1 VTRATFIAALRD
13 GLEGLPADA
22 VADIVGDYEAHIAEA
37 QSRGRLEAEVVAAL
51 GDPARIA
58 RELRAEIRV
67 RHWQVKRDPAAALQA
82 VAALVGLG
90 TANLV
95 LLAPLLAIVLAVL
108 VAFGLTALGV
118 IGSGALLLFAALAG
132 APDSAL
138 RELFAVAAA
147 NVSGSALLALALVAG
162 GVAGLAASLLL
173 GVAIVNA
180 TVWYGRLHYRLI
192 RPPPRLAVDLQ
203 ATKLTVIES

>member
-1 VTRATFIAALRD
+1 MTRATFIAALRD